1 MQLDQIKVN
10 VKDIEVLEGVQIKA
24 LVKGLEQK
32 PKQRQERTWG
42 V

>member
-24 LVKGLEQK
+24 LVKGLEHK